1 MKKMNMKDYVDYA
14 FLLKLIIYIS
24 KYNKIY
30 FVKVAFR
37 EACLRTNIKKN
48 RINSRLQKDSEQTP
62 QYITTLY
69 TITVEREQVSI

>member
-30 FVKVAFR
+30 FVKG
-37 EACLRTNIKKN
+37 
-48 RINSRLQKDSEQTP
+48 
-62 QYITTLY
+62 
-69 TITVEREQVSI
+69 TISF